1 MLVGAELNSELAK
14 ISRKGKIEEKHEP
27 PTITKIDFAACGMHP
42 ESRSASNVVGFLR
55 QAARA
60 LTSRRSGFILLHSGV
75 CITTPPSQGS
85 EFGIPFC
92 NTSLHPLILS
102 YSSLCSRLLCPR
114 LSTHCLSFEYPVVS
128 VSRYWHRCFCPHWR
142 LLHSP
147 SQSTGPQQL
156 CPFATL
162 RSSSTG
168 TVRSHPLLK
177 RMRSRARR
185 CSATTPT
192 IGPEGSSYSILCPIL
207 KR

>member
-1 MLVGAELNSELAK
+1 MIHLRGTTCPKPQSHGHDA
-14 ISRKGKIEEKHEP
+14 
-27 PTITKIDFAACGMHP
+27 DQCAAGQCLHP
-42 ESRSASNVVGFLR
+42 ESRFLIECR
-55 QAARA
+55 RLLAAGSTGTH
-60 LTSRRSGFILLHSGV
+60 LTSVGVYSLAQWSVYNNLAKSGERF
-75 CITTPPSQGS
+75 P

-92 NTSLHPLILS
+92 NTSLHALILS

-114 LSTHCLSFEYPVVS
+114 LSTHCLGFESPVVS

-168 TVRSHPLLK
+168 TVRSNPLLK
-177 RMRSRARR
+177 RMRSRASR